1 MSKLYRK
8 TSTTGRAALAAAAA
22 ESLDAELRRYAADLR
37 KAGRTDHA
45 ALALY
50 WARVVAD
57 AGPAADISSAVYA
70 ALRIGAA
77 VERTN
82 AERAFTTPVVRSRKA
97 SADRKKATA
106 ASAKMRK
113 EKADDELLQY
123 WHAFGKQERQS
134 GRPHDP
140 ASLRRKFLLRTHLD
154 ADGKVPFGGRRKRR
168 FGDLVPRARKVSSR
182 R

>member
-1 MSKLYRK
+1 MSLYRK
-8 TSTTGRAALAAAAA
+8 VVLTGRAALAAAAS
-22 ESLDAELRRYAADLR
+22 ETLDAELRRYAALLR
-37 KAGRTDHA
+37 KAKRADEA

-77 VERTN
+77 VERAN
-82 AERAFTTPVVRSRKA
+82 AERAFTTPVVKSRKA
-97 SADRKKATA
+97 NADRRKATA
-106 ASAKMRK
+106 ASARSKV
-113 EKADDELLQY
+113 ETADAELLEH
-123 WHAFGKQERQS
+123 WRAFGSQERQS

-154 ADGKVPFGGRRKRR
+154 ADGKVPFGGSRKRR
-168 FGDLVPRARKVSSR
+168 FRNLVPRARKVSSR

>member
-8 TSTTGRAALAAAAA
+8 TATSGRAALLAAAA

-57 AGPAADISSAVYA
+57 AGPAANISSAVYA

-106 ASAKMRK
+106 ASAARK
-113 EKADDELLQY
+113 ASEADKRVLAEFENFCVKERRFNFRIDLKRLRAKFLKTATRRKADR
-123 WHAFGKQERQS
+123 F
-134 GRPHDP
+134 
-140 ASLRRKFLLRTHLD
+140 RKLMSRT
-154 ADGKVPFGGRRKRR
+154 
-168 FGDLVPRARKVSSR
+168 
-182 R
+182 